1 MVADLPFG
9 SYQSG
14 ADAAYVASAAALK
27 AGAGMVKLEG
37 GAWLAP
43 TVEFLAVR
51 GIPVCGHV
59 GLQPQ
64 SVNVLGGYRVQGKT
78 PDAAESL
85 LADGRALA
93 AAGASMLVVE
103 CVPRDLGAALTQAA
117 GIPVIGIGAGP
128 ACSGQVLVIYDAL
141 GITTGRAGPLR
152 PQLHDRPRQ
161 RRSGARELRRRGAG
175 RVVSRARAL
184 LLSSGAR
191 LRCRGTHDHPSQPPR
206 TGTRME
212 IVHTAAELSEHLA
225 SVKRVAFVPTM
236 GNLHNGHLSLCRI
249 ARQHG
254 DAVVTSI
261 FVNRLQFGPNEDF
274 DRYPRTLDADRAG
287 LEREGVD
294 VLFTPSEQEMYPT
307 PQVYRVQPPPL
318 ADELEGASRPG
329 FFHGVCTVVLK
340 LFHLVQPDV
349 AIFGKKDR
357 QQLKI
362 VRGMVQQFN
371 LPIQIVPA
379 ETIRAEDGLALSS
392 RNTYLSPAERA
403 EAPNLYRVLRDIAD
417 AIAGGRH
424 DYANLEAAARMELAR
439 RGWKVDYVAVRH
451 GLGLRIPHP
460 EGFDHP
466 NLLIVLGAA
475 TLGGT
480 RLIDNVDVV
489 PKEGED

>member
-1 MVADLPFG
+1 
-9 SYQSG
+9 
-14 ADAAYVASAAALK
+14 
-27 AGAGMVKLEG
+27 
-37 GAWLAP
+37 
-43 TVEFLAVR
+43 
-51 GIPVCGHV
+51 
-59 GLQPQ
+59 
-64 SVNVLGGYRVQGKT
+64 
-78 PDAAESL
+78 
-85 LADGRALA
+85 
-93 AAGASMLVVE
+93 
-103 CVPRDLGAALTQAA
+103 
-117 GIPVIGIGAGP
+117 
-128 ACSGQVLVIYDAL
+128 
-141 GITTGRAGPLR
+141 
-152 PQLHDRPRQ
+152 
-161 RRSGARELRRRGAG
+161 
-175 RVVSRARAL
+175 
-184 LLSSGAR
+184 
-191 LRCRGTHDHPSQPPR
+191 
-206 TGTRME
+206 ME
-212 IVHTAAELSEHLA
+212 IVHTAAELSERLA
-225 SVKRVAFVPTM
+225 GFKRVAFVPTM

-307 PQVYRVQPPPL
+307 PQVYRVHPPPL

-329 FFHGVCTVVLK
+329 FFDGVCTVVLK
-340 LFHLVQPDV
+340 LFHLVQPDI

-371 LPIQIVPA
+371 MPIQIVPA

-392 RNTYLSPAERA
+392 RNTYLSPVERA

-417 AIAGGRH
+417 GIAGGRH

-466 NLLIVLGAA
+466 NLLVVLGAA